1 MIVSVLVSLLVFC
14 NFVKKWYFNKYFKNV
29 PEPAP
34 CWPLLGHSPSFFIE
48 KDHSSWHL
56 KNTEQFRSFGL
67 YRLRHILCMYIYLI
81 ILDCYS
87 RKENFLLFFY
97 VLAKFF
103 LYDMEG
109 GVFLWHYIEFLLPLY
124 SVNKGAG
131 SFHQVDVK
139 RDMLNI
145 AKQSRLH
152 LP

>member
-87 RKENFLLFFY
+87 TVEKKIFCCFFMFLQKFFY
-97 VLAKFF
+97 MIWRVGFF
-103 LYDMEG
+103 YDIILNFYCHFIQLTRELG
-109 GVFLWHYIEFLLPLY
+109 LFIKL
-124 SVNKGAG
+124 
-131 SFHQVDVK
+131 
-139 RDMLNI
+139 MLNVTC
-145 AKQSRLH
+145 
-152 LP
+152 